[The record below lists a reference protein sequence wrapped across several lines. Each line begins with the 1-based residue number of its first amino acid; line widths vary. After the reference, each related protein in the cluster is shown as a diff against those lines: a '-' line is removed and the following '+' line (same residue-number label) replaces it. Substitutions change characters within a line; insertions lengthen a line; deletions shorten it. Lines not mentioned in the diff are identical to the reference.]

1 MKHAAY
7 HSIES
12 GTIFSLG
19 GEVVLPT
26 GDEAKGLGADGS
38 ALEAFVS
45 FGQLLPSDAF
55 VQLQAGLESPLYDGA
70 DNEVFGRVVLGR
82 GLSAGEWG
90 RSWTPMLELQA
101 KRDLADG
108 AGTAVDIVPQM
119 QISLNTRQHVL
130 ANVGVL
136 LPATQTT
143 GRSARLLVYVLL
155 DWFDG
160 GFFEGW

>member
-1 MKHAAY
+1 
-7 HSIES
+7 
-12 GTIFSLG
+12 
-19 GEVVLPT
+19 
-26 GDEAKGLGADGS
+26 
-38 ALEAFVS
+38 
-45 FGQLLPSDAF
+45 
-55 VQLQAGLESPLYDGA
+55 
-70 DNEVFGRVVLGR
+70 
-82 GLSAGEWG
+82 
-90 RSWTPMLELQA
+90 MLELQA
-101 KRDLADG
+101 KRDLANV
-108 AGTAVDIVPQM
+108 AGTAVDIVPQV